1 MRRHCLRIS
10 EAHHK
15 PNRTIETSAHSA
27 HTLICSI
34 FIYWLVYRRGGDF
47 ADVRAMPHK
56 GHGAKIRSIFV
67 MTKEKGRKNE
77 EKGEKNRTAEIEIYG
92 Q

>member
-15 PNRTIETSAHSA
+15 PNRTIETSTHSA

-56 GHGAKIRSIFV
+56 EHGAKIRTFLGT
-67 MTKEKGRKNE
+67 TKENAGK
-77 EKGEKNRTAEIEIYG
+77 IYNHINFFLPF
-92 Q
+92 